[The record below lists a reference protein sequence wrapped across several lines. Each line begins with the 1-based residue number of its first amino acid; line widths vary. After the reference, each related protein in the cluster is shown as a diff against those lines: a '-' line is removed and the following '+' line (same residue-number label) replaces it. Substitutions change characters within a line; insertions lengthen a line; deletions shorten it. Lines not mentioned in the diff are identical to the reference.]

1 MSLPPAL
8 SAPGLSRA
16 SLAPLPGTHR
26 LGQAPSHRA
35 TRHHG
40 GGGASSPVHCLPT
53 KPSKPQQSQRPS
65 LTTSPVGD
73 TAL

>member
-26 LGQAPSHRA
+26 LGRAPSRRGA
-35 TRHHG
+35 RHQSG
-40 GGGASSPVHCLPT
+40 GRASSPVHQAFKAPAVTEAFPEPLPG
-53 KPSKPQQSQRPS
+53 R
-65 LTTSPVGD
+65 
-73 TAL
+73 